1 MLRKVKKQIIK
12 DPYVLEFLGIN
23 KYEKLYENDLEEK
36 LLTHLQEFLLELG
49 RGFSF
54 VGRQKRFYIDGHNYF
69 IDLVFYN
76 YILKCFVLID
86 LKIGELKHQDIGQMQ
101 MYVNYYTRELMNEGD
116 NLPIG
121 IVLCADKSD
130 AIVKYTLPDDN
141 KQIFASKYMLYIP
154 TEDEFKEELLKERDE
169 IESYK

>member
-1 MLRKVKKQIIK
+1 MHANKDSDVLTPKQVIK
-12 DPYVLEFLGIN
+12 DQYVLEFLGIN

-36 LLTHLQEFLLELG
+36 LLTHLQEFLLELR
-49 RGFSF
+49 RGFSLC
-54 VGRQKRFYIDGHNYF
+54 RSSKT
-69 IDLVFYN
+69 
-76 YILKCFVLID
+76 ILHL
-86 LKIGELKHQDIGQMQ
+86 Q
-101 MYVNYYTRELMNEGD
+101 MYVNYYTRKLMNEDD

-130 AIVKYTLPDDN
+130 AVVKYTLPDDN

-154 TEDEFKEELLKERDE
+154 TKDEFKEELLKERDC